1 MKINSFQLFLTF
13 ALLFSFSTAFAQKQI
28 TVYDADDKEVM
39 PFVKIFPSNG
49 TPFFTNINGSATI
62 PVEVVEFKLHY
73 AGYIDTLIQVENLTS
88 EEVFLK
94 SIPTSIDEVVIL
106 PGENPAIR
114 IIDKVIA
121 NRKKNHP
128 LENDAFTYD
137 CYSKF
142 IFDIDSSLQSV
153 AAVMQTDT
161 NEMLKIIKTQHL
173 FMLESVSQRKFIP
186 PARDREDIIAYKAS
200 GLNNPILSTFAQS
213 IQSFHFY
220 DNQFD
225 LIGTKY
231 FNPIALGGT
240 KRYYF
245 LLQDT
250 TVIGNDTT
258 FMISFRPRPDAN
270 IEGLKGMLFI
280 NTNGY
285 AIERVI
291 AEPASGEQNGNTI
304 KIIQEYKFIDNKKWF
319 PVDLKTKVE
328 MRNAQL
334 KIGDQTGFLVGSGNT
349 YIKNIVLNP
358 TDLKKSGFNNVAIST
373 DKDAGKKTEE
383 EWVQLRKDSLSVR
396 ESRTYEMLD
405 SLSKKENFD
414 RKINGLLALT
424 SGKIPLGYFN
434 LPLDKIIDF
443 NYHEGYRLGLGL
455 ETSERLMK
463 NIVLGGYFAY
473 GTRDKDW
480 KYGGFST
487 FHLYKRLG
495 LSLDLSYRQDVINRG
510 SNRMTRTNWDIM
522 SPSLF
527 TDFYQKFMDR
537 QRIAE
542 VKFTIAPLG
551 NLTMHLSAN
560 YQRNEFTRNYRF
572 TFENGAEID
581 KLEVA
586 ETAFELKWNIRQR
599 IIILGDIRLAQPTN
613 FPKIQLKITKGWSGI
628 ANSSADYVRLFL
640 GFNEDLESLRF
651 GKLNIHGQASQ
662 TFGDVPLLFK
672 QYTVGTRQDWNVV
685 TIDALETVFPGEFY
699 HDRQASFIV
708 RYSFPAIKTAK
719 KWFAPEFIL
728 HHGLG
733 YGDMANKA
741 QHNMQFWTM
750 DKGVFEGGLVLSGI
764 LKIQFM
770 KIGLAAFYRYGY
782 YSDTNALKNIV
793 PKISIRFSGF
803 KR

>member
-1 MKINSFQLFLTF
+1 MKTNSFKYFLT
-13 ALLFSFSTAFAQKQI
+13 LILIFSSSVIFSQKQI
-28 TVYDADDKEVM
+28 TVYDADDNEVM
-39 PFVKIFPSNG
+39 PFVKIFPSSG
-49 TPFFTNINGSATI
+49 TPFFTNINGQATI
-62 PVEVVEFKLHY
+62 PVDVSEIKLFF
-73 AGYIDTLIQVENLTS
+73 AGYIDTTIQVAKLES
-88 EEVFLK
+88 EAVYLK
-94 SIPTSIDEVVIL
+94 TIPTSIDEVVIL

-142 IFDIDSSLQSV
+142 IFDIDSSMQS
-153 AAVMQTDT
+153 AAAAMQSDT
-161 NEMLKIIKTQHL
+161 SEMLKLIKSQHL
-173 FMLESVSQRKFIP
+173 FMMESVSERKFIP
-186 PARDREDIIAYKAS
+186 PARDRENIIAYKAS

-225 LIGTKY
+225 LLGTKY

-270 IEGLKGMLFI
+270 IEGLRGILFI

-291 AEPASGEQNGNTI
+291 AEPAKDEENGNVI

-334 KIGDQTGFLVGSGNT
+334 KLGDQTGYLEGSGNT

-373 DKDAGKKTEE
+373 DNDAGKKSEQ
-383 EWVQLRKDSLSVR
+383 EWAQLRKESLSGR

-405 SLSKKENFD
+405 SLSKEENFD
-414 RKINGLLALT
+414 RKINTLMALT

-455 ETSERLMK
+455 ETSDRLMK

-487 FHLYKRLG
+487 FHLHKRLG
-495 LSLDLSYRQDVINRG
+495 ISLDLSYHQDVINRG
-510 SNRMTRTNWDIM
+510 SNRMTRTNWDLM
-522 SPSLF
+522 SPSFF

-537 QRIAE
+537 QRLAE
-542 VKFTIAPLG
+542 IKFTIAPLG

-560 YQRNEFTRNYRF
+560 YQRIEFTKNYRF
-572 TFENGAEID
+572 TFSDGAEIE
-581 KLEVA
+581 KLDVA

-599 IIILGDIRLAQPTN
+599 IIILGNMRIAQPTN
-613 FPKIQLKITKGWSGI
+613 FPKIQLKVTKGLSGI
-628 ANSSADYVRLFL
+628 GNAKADYVRLFL
-640 GFNEDLESLRF
+640 GVNEDLESLRF
-651 GKLNIHGQASQ
+651 GKLNIHAQASQ

-672 QYTVGTRQDWNVV
+672 QYSVGTRQDWNVV

-699 HDRQASFIV
+699 HDRQASFIM
-708 RYSFPAIKTAK
+708 RYSFPTIKTKK
-719 KWFAPEFIL
+719 KWFAPEFTL

-733 YGDMANKA
+733 YGDMANKD

-750 DKGVFEGGLVLSGI
+750 DKGVFEGGLVMSGI
-764 LKIQFM
+764 IKIQFM